1 MAKESKQ
8 ILVTEEGL
16 ANLEKELE
24 YLKSVKRA
32 EIADRL
38 KEARSFGDLS
48 ENSEYD
54 EAKNEQAINES
65 RIAELE
71 QQLKN
76 ARVLDESQLSGN
88 LVHVGLEVVIE
99 NVATK
104 ETRTY
109 RIVGVTEADPM
120 SGKISDE
127 SPIGHALLGHAVNDV
142 VEVVLPTGK
151 IVNYRLVSIAK

>member
-1 MAKESKQ
+1 MAKENKE
-8 ILVTEEGL
+8 ILVTKEGL

-24 YLKSVKRA
+24 LLKSVKRA

-71 QQLKN
+71 QQLKHV
-76 ARVLDESQLSGN
+76 RILDESQLSGE
-88 LVHVGLEVVIE
+88 LVHVGLEVEIE
-99 NVATK
+99 NVETK
-104 ETRTY
+104 EIKTFRV
-109 RIVGVTEADPM
+109 VGVTEADPLA
-120 SGKISDE
+120 GKISDE
-127 SPIGHALLGHAVNDV
+127 SPIGRALLGHAVDDV
-142 VEVVLPTGK
+142 VEVALPTGK
-151 IVNYRLVSIAK
+151 IVNYRLLAITK

>member
-1 MAKESKQ
+1 MAKESKE
-8 ILVTEEGL
+8 ILVTAEGL

-24 YLKSVKRA
+24 MLKSVKRA

-76 ARVLDESQLSGN
+76 VRILDESQLSGE
-88 LVHVGLEVVIE
+88 LVHVGLEVEIE
-99 NVATK
+99 NVETK
-104 ETRTY
+104 ERKSF
-109 RIVGVTEADPM
+109 RVVGVTEADPM
-120 SGKISDE
+120 NGKISDE
-127 SPIGHALLGHAVNDV
+127 WPSGRALLGHAVNEV
-142 VEVVLPTGK
+142 VEVILPTGK
-151 IVNYRLVSIAK
+151 IVNYRLISIAK

>member
-1 MAKESKQ
+1 MAKENKE
-8 ILVTEEGL
+8 ILVTAEGL

-24 YLKSVKRA
+24 MLKSVKRA

-76 ARVLDESQLSGN
+76 VRILDESQLSGE
-88 LVHVGLEVVIE
+88 LVHVGLEVEIE
-99 NVATK
+99 NVETK
-104 ETRTY
+104 ERKSF
-109 RIVGVTEADPM
+109 RVVGVTEADPM
-120 SGKISDE
+120 NGKISDE
-127 SPIGHALLGHAVNDV
+127 SPIGRALLGHAVNEV
-142 VEVVLPTGK
+142 VEVILPTGK
-151 IVNYRLVSIAK
+151 IVNYRLISIAK